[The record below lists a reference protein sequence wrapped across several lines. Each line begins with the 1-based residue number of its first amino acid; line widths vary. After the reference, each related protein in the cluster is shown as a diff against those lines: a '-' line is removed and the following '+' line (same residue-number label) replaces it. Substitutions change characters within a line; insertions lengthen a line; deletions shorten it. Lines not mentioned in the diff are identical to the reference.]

1 MNKYKPVTSPLVS
14 YFKLSHDSCPKDDK
28 EKEEMRNVSYVLIVG
43 SLMYAMVSMRSDIAH
58 AVGVVSHFLSN
69 LDMVHWNTAKWVLRN
84 LKGIINHFILFG
96 GTNNPILE
104 AYTDADW
111 TSDID

>member
-14 YFKLSHDSCPKDDK
+14 HFKLSHDSYPKDDK

-58 AVGVVSHFLSN
+58 AVGVVSCFFFLIRIWCIGIPLSGY
-69 LDMVHWNTAKWVLRN
+69 LD
-84 LKGIINHFILFG
+84 I
-96 GTNNPILE
+96 
-104 AYTDADW
+104 
-111 TSDID
+111 